1 MRLWVAVT
9 CLMLLAGCGSGS
21 GPSNVDVTGWWDATI
36 THTTCT
42 TQNLDSRPCGAPG
55 HGILTLTQTGRQ
67 VSGRNFSL
75 IVLQGQFS
83 GDTLTLDGFG
93 TDPIGSTTTQR
104 WRLRVSG
111 DQMTGTLSETF
122 VSPIGLPDSQSQ
134 GTKITF
140 GDVTAVRRR

>member
-9 CLMLLAGCGSGS
+9 CMVLVAGCGSG
-21 GPSNVDVTGWWDATI
+21 PSQVDVTGWWDATI

-42 TQNLDSRPCGAPG
+42 TQNLDSRPCSAQAQGV
-55 HGILTLTQTGRQ
+55 LTLTQTAGQ

-75 IVLQGQFS
+75 IILEGRLE
-83 GDTLTLDGFG
+83 GDTLMLNGVG
-93 TDPIGSTTTQR
+93 TDPIGATTTQH
-104 WRLRVSG
+104 WRLVVSG
-111 DQMTGTLSETF
+111 DRMTGTLSETF

-134 GTKITF
+134 GTRASL